1 MRVMEGA
8 RVLDVCTVRAPVLSS
23 SISEVCHPLW
33 LSVQGTC
40 SVERTVVPQALLMP
54 AALSCAANGIQPSQS
69 EACQQTTARPPD
81 PPHFSASSSTLSSG
95 VITAVERGHDLPG
108 ARAIRQYR
116 PSGTLAC

>member
-1 MRVMEGA
+1 MC
-8 RVLDVCTVRAPVLSS
+8 VCTVRAPVLSS

-54 AALSCAANGIQPSQS
+54 AALSCAANGSSLLRVKPASKQQLAPPESADTSQPHR
-69 EACQQTTARPPD
+69 ALCPL
-81 PPHFSASSSTLSSG
+81 ASSLPW
-95 VITAVERGHDLPG
+95 ERGHDLLEVPS
-108 ARAIRQYR
+108 ASHQ